1 MATMLMMPTKRTGEG
16 MTIEKHGKDEEVV
29 TGDGWITQRP
39 KTKDE
44 EKRAMFEEEVA
55 GDGSGIT
62 ERPNTDDK
70 EVAGDGSGI
79 TERPKTDEEEEAG
92 DGSGITERPKR
103 KILARYPKE
112 YVEFMLGMGPPTTY
126 PVWSDERLE
135 KVLPERRAHIRAE
148 PQELAAYAQ
157 KQIYRYQQMKE
168 QYPNTGYAD
177 IELSDLED
185 DDIVEIDELR
195 GTDA

>member
-1 MATMLMMPTKRTGEG
+1 MATILIGEG
-16 MTIEKHGKDEEVV
+16 MTIEKRGKDEEVV

-44 EKRAMFEEEVA
+44 EKRAVVFEEEV
-55 GDGSGIT
+55 
-62 ERPNTDDK
+62 
-70 EVAGDGSGI
+70 
-79 TERPKTDEEEEAG
+79 AG